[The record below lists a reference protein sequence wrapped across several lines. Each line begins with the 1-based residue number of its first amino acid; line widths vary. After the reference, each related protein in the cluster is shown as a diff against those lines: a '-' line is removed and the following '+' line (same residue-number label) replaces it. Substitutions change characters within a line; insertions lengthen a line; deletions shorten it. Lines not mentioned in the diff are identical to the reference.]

1 MRSPSFARRSGTAA
15 VLAGVTF
22 VVSDLLDLVTEPVA
36 GSDGFGAY
44 DVGADPGLLLV
55 VQSGL
60 TLLAGVLLLFGLLG
74 LYAYRFEEVGLL
86 GLFGVAAAF
95 SGTVMA
101 IGGFLGKALV
111 APSLAHALT
120 VEASSLVDVAPPRSL
135 SAGFTLSYGLV
146 AAGWLAFALSALRVE
161 VYPRATVA
169 LIMVGAFLTWFPLP
183 LAGVVFGL
191 AVMRLGYVVYSAGL
205 TPPRPGGR
213 SSLRED
219 P

>member
-1 MRSPSFARRSGTAA
+1 M
-15 VLAGVTF
+15 TF
-22 VVSDLLDLVTEPVA
+22 VVSDLLSLVTEPAA

-44 DVGADPGLLLV
+44 DVGADSGVLLV

-74 LYAYRFEEVGLL
+74 LYADRFEEVGLL

-101 IGGFLGKALV
+101 IGDFLGNASV

-146 AAGWLAFALSALRVE
+146 AAGWLAFGLSALRVGI
-161 VYPRATVA
+161 YPRAAVA
-169 LIMVGAFLTWFPLP
+169 LMMVGAVLTWFPLP

-191 AVMRLGYVVYSAGL
+191 AVMRLGYVLRSGGL
-205 TPPRPGGR
+205 
-213 SSLRED
+213 SSPVGDDGSREGS
-219 P
+219 